1 MNFIQFRSKIV
12 VKTLDM
18 VGPVDAMNVV
28 NSHDQA
34 REVPQEK
41 AYEFLRV
48 EGALFCLFVYFNK
61 QHTVEKGETTNTSIT
76 AIMLELIAVM

>member
-1 MNFIQFRSKIV
+1 MNLIQFRW
-12 VKTLDM
+12 
-18 VGPVDAMNVV
+18 VDAMNVV
-28 NSHDQA
+28 TSHDQA

-41 AYEFLRV
+41 PYEFLRV
-48 EGALFCLFVYFNK
+48 EGAFSFLFVYLNK